1 MKLKTLLKDL
11 EMASIFNIQQDLYS
25 IFSSIEEN
33 EGELTP
39 ELEEALTIKREEF
52 STKIQGYVAFI
63 KQLELDNKGI
73 KEEIAR
79 LKDLQKSKEKTIDNL
94 KKIMAMAIN
103 AFGDTNKSGTKFLDY
118 GTGKVSIRK
127 SDTIEVDEEG
137 TKQFVNRFFRY
148 FNWLHFTNTV
158 NQQELDVKD
167 IVNFCNKIKQDD
179 EEDIVETDYTEDDLA
194 NLQANLDF
202 KVNLKD
208 LIINPDGLKLINS
221 LLDYK
226 VLATIKPSVDKTEVK
241 KEVKSNGEIPTFAK
255 YVIKDNVIIK

>member
-1 MKLKTLLKDL
+1 
-11 EMASIFNIQQDLYS
+11 MASIFNIQQDLYS
-25 IFSSIEEN
+25 IFNSIEEN

-179 EEDIVETDYTEDDLA
+179 EEDVVETDYTEDDLA

-255 YVIKDNVIIK
+255 YLIKDNVIIK

>member
-1 MKLKTLLKDL
+1 
-11 EMASIFNIQQDLYS
+11 MASIFNIQQDLYA
-25 IFSSIEEN
+25 IFNSIEEN
-33 EGELTP
+33 EGEITP

-79 LKDLQKSKEKTIDNL
+79 LKDLQKSKERTIDNL

-127 SDTIEVDEEG
+127 SDSIEVDEEG

-148 FNWLHFTNTV
+148 FNWLHFTNTAD
-158 NQQELDVKD
+158 QQELDVKD
-167 IVNFCNKIKQDD
+167 VIDFCNKTKQDD
-179 EEDIVETDYTEDDLA
+179 EEDIIETNYTDDDLA
-194 NLQANLDF
+194 NLQASLDF

-208 LIINPDGLKLINS
+208 LITNPDGLKLINS

>member
-1 MKLKTLLKDL
+1 
-11 EMASIFNIQQDLYS
+11 MASIFNIQQDLYA
-25 IFSSIEEN
+25 IFNSIEEN

-52 STKIQGYVAFI
+52 STKIQGYVAYI

-79 LKDLQKSKEKTIDNL
+79 LKDLQKSKERTIDNL
-94 KKIMAMAIN
+94 KKIMATAIDE
-103 AFGDTNKSGTKFLDY
+103 FGDTTKTGTKFLDY
-118 GTGKVSIRK
+118 GTGKVNIRK
-127 SDTIEVDEEG
+127 SDSIEVDEEG

-148 FNWLHFTNTV
+148 FNWLHFTNTT

-167 IVNFCNKIKQDD
+167 IVDFCNKTKQDD
-179 EEDIVETDYTEDDLA
+179 EEDVIETNYTDDDLN

-208 LIINPDGLKLINS
+208 LITNPDGLKLINS

-226 VLATIKPSVDKTEVK
+226 VLATIKPSVDKTEIK

-255 YVIKDNVIIK
+255 YVIKDNVVIK

>member
-1 MKLKTLLKDL
+1 
-11 EMASIFNIQQDLYS
+11 MASIFNIQQDLYA
-25 IFSSIEEN
+25 IFNSIEEN

-52 STKIQGYVAFI
+52 STKIQGYVAYI

-79 LKDLQKSKEKTIDNL
+79 LKDLQKSKERTIDNL

-103 AFGDTNKSGTKFLDY
+103 EFGDTNKSGTKFLDY

-127 SDTIEVDEEG
+127 SDSIEVDEEG

-148 FNWLHFTNTV
+148 FNWLHFTNTA

-167 IVNFCNKIKQDD
+167 IVDFCNKTKQDD
-179 EEDIVETDYTEDDLA
+179 EENVIETNYTDDDLN

-208 LIINPDGLKLINS
+208 LITNPDGLKLINS

-255 YVIKDNVIIK
+255 YVIKDNVVIK

>member
-1 MKLKTLLKDL
+1 
-11 EMASIFNIQQDLYS
+11 MASIFNIQQNLYS
-25 IFSSIEEN
+25 IFDSIEEN
-33 EGELTP
+33 EGEITP

-94 KKIMAMAIN
+94 KKIMAMAID

-127 SDTIEVDEEG
+127 SDSIEVDEEG

-148 FNWLHFTNTV
+148 FNWLHFTNTAD
-158 NQQELDVKD
+158 QQELDVKD
-167 IVNFCNKIKQDD
+167 IIDFCNKNKQDD
-179 EEDIVETDYTEDDLA
+179 EEDIVETNYTDDDLT

-208 LIINPDGLKLINS
+208 LITNPNGLKLINS

>member
-1 MKLKTLLKDL
+1 
-11 EMASIFNIQQDLYS
+11 MASIFNIQQDLYA

-33 EGELTP
+33 EGEITP
-39 ELEEALTIKREEF
+39 ELEEALTIKKEEF
-52 STKIQGYVAFI
+52 NTKIKSYVGFI

-103 AFGDTNKSGTKFLDY
+103 DFGDTNKSGTKFLDY

-127 SDTIEVDEEG
+127 SDSIEVDEEG

-148 FNWLHFTNTV
+148 FNWLHFTNTA
-158 NQQELDVKD
+158 NQQEVDVKD
-167 IVNFCNKIKQDD
+167 IVDFCNKTKQDD
-179 EEDIVETDYTEDDLA
+179 EEDVVDTNYTDDDLA
-194 NLQANLDF
+194 NLQASLDF

-208 LIINPDGLKLINS
+208 LITNPDGLKLINS

-241 KEVKSNGEIPTFAK
+241 KEVKSSGDIPTFAK
-255 YVIKDNVIIK
+255 YVIKDNVVIK

>member
-1 MKLKTLLKDL
+1 
-11 EMASIFNIQQDLYS
+11 MASIFNIQQDLYA
-25 IFSSIEEN
+25 IFDSIEEN
-33 EGELTP
+33 EGEITP

-52 STKIQGYVAFI
+52 STKIQGYVAYI

-127 SDTIEVDEEG
+127 SDSIEVDEEG

-148 FNWLHFTNTV
+148 FNWLHFTNTAD
-158 NQQELDVKD
+158 QQELDVKD
-167 IVNFCNKIKQDD
+167 VIDFCNKTKQDD
-179 EEDIVETDYTEDDLA
+179 EEDIIETNYTDDDLA
-194 NLQANLDF
+194 NLQASLDF

-208 LIINPDGLKLINS
+208 LITNPDGLKLINS

-226 VLATIKPSVDKTEVK
+226 VLATIKPSIDKTEVK
-241 KEVKSNGEIPTFAK
+241 KKVKSNGEIPTFAK
-255 YVIKDNVIIK
+255 YVIKDNVVIK

>member
-1 MKLKTLLKDL
+1 
-11 EMASIFNIQQDLYS
+11 MASIFNIQQDLYA
-25 IFSSIEEN
+25 IFDSIEEN
-33 EGELTP
+33 EGEITP
-39 ELEEALTIKREEF
+39 ELEEILTIKREEF
-52 STKIQGYVAFI
+52 STKIQGYVAYI

-79 LKDLQKSKEKTIDNL
+79 LKDLQNSKEKTIDNL
-94 KKIMAMAIN
+94 KKIMAIAID

-127 SDTIEVDEEG
+127 FDSIEVDEKG

-148 FNWLHFTNTV
+148 FNWLHFTNTT

-167 IVNFCNKIKQDD
+167 VIDFCNKNKQDD
-179 EEDIVETDYTEDDLA
+179 EEDIVETNYTDDDLT

-208 LIINPDGLKLINS
+208 LITNPNGLKLINS

-226 VLATIKPSVDKTEVK
+226 VLTTIKPSVDKTEVK
-241 KEVKSNGEIPTFAK
+241 KGVKSNGEIPTFAK
-255 YVIKDNVIIK
+255 YVIKDNVVIK

>member
-1 MKLKTLLKDL
+1 
-11 EMASIFNIQQDLYS
+11 MASIFNIQQDLYA
-25 IFSSIEEN
+25 IFDSIEEN
-33 EGELTP
+33 EGEITP
-39 ELEEALTIKREEF
+39 ELEKALTIKREEF

-94 KKIMAMAIN
+94 KKIMAMAID

-127 SDTIEVDEEG
+127 SDSIEVDEEG

-148 FNWLHFTNTV
+148 FNWLHFTNTA

-167 IVNFCNKIKQDD
+167 VIDFCNKNKQDD
-179 EEDIVETDYTEDDLA
+179 EEDIVETNYTDDDLT

-208 LIINPDGLKLINS
+208 LITNPNGLKLINS

>member
-1 MKLKTLLKDL
+1 
-11 EMASIFNIQQDLYS
+11 MASIFNIQQDLYA
-25 IFSSIEEN
+25 IFDSIEEN
-33 EGELTP
+33 EGEITP
-39 ELEEALTIKREEF
+39 ELEEVLTIKREEF
-52 STKIQGYVAFI
+52 STKIQGYVAYI

-94 KKIMAMAIN
+94 KKIMVMAIN

-127 SDTIEVDEEG
+127 SDSIEVDEEG

-148 FNWLHFTNTV
+148 FNWLHFTNTAD
-158 NQQELDVKD
+158 QQELDVKD
-167 IVNFCNKIKQDD
+167 IIDFCNKNKQDD
-179 EEDIVETDYTEDDLA
+179 EEDIVETNYTDDDLT

-208 LIINPDGLKLINS
+208 LITNPNGLKLINS

-241 KEVKSNGEIPTFAK
+241 KEVKSSGDIPTFAK
-255 YVIKDNVIIK
+255 YVIKDNVVIK

>member
-1 MKLKTLLKDL
+1 
-11 EMASIFNIQQDLYS
+11 MASIFNIQQDLYA
-25 IFSSIEEN
+25 IFDSIEEN
-33 EGELTP
+33 EGEITP

-52 STKIQGYVAFI
+52 STKIQGYVAYI

-94 KKIMAMAIN
+94 KKIMAMAID

-127 SDTIEVDEEG
+127 SDSIEVDEEG

-148 FNWLHFTNTV
+148 FNWLHFTNTA

-167 IVNFCNKIKQDD
+167 IIDFCNKNKQDD
-179 EEDIVETDYTEDDLA
+179 EEDIVETDYTDDDLT

-208 LIINPDGLKLINS
+208 LITNPNGLKLINS

-241 KEVKSNGEIPTFAK
+241 KEVKSSGDIPTFAK
-255 YVIKDNVIIK
+255 YVIKDNVVIK

>member
-1 MKLKTLLKDL
+1 
-11 EMASIFNIQQDLYS
+11 MASIFNIQQDLYA
-25 IFSSIEEN
+25 IFDSIEEN
-33 EGELTP
+33 EGEITP

-52 STKIQGYVAFI
+52 STKIQGYVAYI

-73 KEEIAR
+73 KEEIVR

-103 AFGDTNKSGTKFLDY
+103 AFGDTNKAGTKFLDY

-127 SDTIEVDEEG
+127 SDSIEVDEEG

-148 FNWLHFTNTV
+148 FNWLHFTNTAD
-158 NQQELDVKD
+158 QQELDVKD
-167 IVNFCNKIKQDD
+167 VIDFCNKNKQDD
-179 EEDIVETDYTEDDLA
+179 EEDIVETNYTDDDLT

-208 LIINPDGLKLINS
+208 LITNPNGLKLINS

-241 KEVKSNGEIPTFAK
+241 KEVKSSGDIPTFAK
-255 YVIKDNVIIK
+255 YVIKDNVVIK

>member
-1 MKLKTLLKDL
+1 
-11 EMASIFNIQQDLYS
+11 MASIFNIQQDLYA
-25 IFSSIEEN
+25 IFDSIEEN
-33 EGELTP
+33 EGEITP

-52 STKIQGYVAFI
+52 STKIQGYVAYI

-127 SDTIEVDEEG
+127 SDSIEVDEEG

-148 FNWLHFTNTV
+148 FNWLHFTNTAD
-158 NQQELDVKD
+158 QQELDVKD
-167 IVNFCNKIKQDD
+167 VIDFCNKNKQDD
-179 EEDIVETDYTEDDLA
+179 EEDIVETNYTDDDLT

-208 LIINPDGLKLINS
+208 LITNPNGLKLINS

-226 VLATIKPSVDKTEVK
+226 V
-241 KEVKSNGEIPTFAK
+241 
-255 YVIKDNVIIK
+255 

>member
-1 MKLKTLLKDL
+1 
-11 EMASIFNIQQDLYS
+11 MASIFNIQQDLYS
-25 IFSSIEEN
+25 IFSNIEEN

-79 LKDLQKSKEKTIDNL
+79 LKDLQKSKERTIDNL

-118 GTGKVSIRK
+118 GTGKVSIHK
-127 SDTIEVDEEG
+127 SDTVEVDEEG

-179 EEDIVETDYTEDDLA
+179 EEDVVETDYTEDDLA

>member
-1 MKLKTLLKDL
+1 
-11 EMASIFNIQQDLYS
+11 MASIFNIQQDLYA
-25 IFSSIEEN
+25 IFNSIEEN

-52 STKIQGYVAFI
+52 STKIQGYVAYI

-79 LKDLQKSKEKTIDNL
+79 LKDLQKSKERTIDNL

-103 AFGDTNKSGTKFLDY
+103 EFGDTNKSGTKFLDY

-127 SDTIEVDEEG
+127 SDSIEVDEEG

-148 FNWLHFTNTV
+148 FNWLHFTNTA
-158 NQQELDVKD
+158 NQQELDIKD
-167 IVNFCNKIKQDD
+167 IVDFCNKTKQDD
-179 EEDIVETDYTEDDLA
+179 EEDVIETNYTDDDLN

-208 LIINPDGLKLINS
+208 LITNPDGLKLINS

-255 YVIKDNVIIK
+255 YVIKDNVVIK

>member
-1 MKLKTLLKDL
+1 
-11 EMASIFNIQQDLYS
+11 MASIFNIQQDLYA
-25 IFSSIEEN
+25 IFDSIEEN
-33 EGELTP
+33 EGEITP

-52 STKIQGYVAFI
+52 STKIQGYVAYI

-103 AFGDTNKSGTKFLDY
+103 SFGDTNKSGTKFLDY

-127 SDTIEVDEEG
+127 SDSIEVDEEG

-148 FNWLHFTNTV
+148 FNWLHFTNTAD
-158 NQQELDVKD
+158 QQELDVKD
-167 IVNFCNKIKQDD
+167 VIDFCNKNKQDD
-179 EEDIVETDYTEDDLA
+179 EEDIVETNYTDNDLA

-208 LIINPDGLKLINS
+208 LITNPNGLKLINS

-241 KEVKSNGEIPTFAK
+241 KEVKSNGEIPTFTK
-255 YVIKDNVIIK
+255 YVIKDNVVIK

>member
-1 MKLKTLLKDL
+1 
-11 EMASIFNIQQDLYS
+11 MASIFNIQQDLYS
-25 IFSSIEEN
+25 IFDSIEEN
-33 EGELTP
+33 EGEITP

-127 SDTIEVDEEG
+127 SDSIEVDEEG

-148 FNWLHFTNTV
+148 FNWLHFTNTAD
-158 NQQELDVKD
+158 QQELDVKD
-167 IVNFCNKIKQDD
+167 IIDFCNKNKQDD
-179 EEDIVETDYTEDDLA
+179 EEDIVETNYTDDDLT

-208 LIINPDGLKLINS
+208 LITNPNGLKLINS

-241 KEVKSNGEIPTFAK
+241 KEVKSSGDIPTFAK
-255 YVIKDNVIIK
+255 YVIKDNVVIK

>member
-1 MKLKTLLKDL
+1 
-11 EMASIFNIQQDLYS
+11 MASIFNIQQDLYA
-25 IFSSIEEN
+25 IFNSIEEN

-39 ELEEALTIKREEF
+39 ELEEALTIKKEEF
-52 STKIQGYVAFI
+52 STKIQGYVAYI

-103 AFGDTNKSGTKFLDY
+103 DFGDVTKSGTKFLDY

-127 SDTIEVDEEG
+127 SDSIEVDEEG

-148 FNWLHFTNTV
+148 FNWLHFTNTA

-167 IVNFCNKIKQDD
+167 IVYFCNKTKQDD
-179 EEDIVETDYTEDDLA
+179 EEDVVETDYTEDDLT
-194 NLQANLDF
+194 NLQASLDF

-208 LIINPDGLKLINS
+208 LITNPNGLKLINS

-241 KEVKSNGEIPTFAK
+241 KEVKSSGDIPAFAK

>member
-1 MKLKTLLKDL
+1 
-11 EMASIFNIQQDLYS
+11 MASIFNIQQDLYA
-25 IFSSIEEN
+25 IFNSIEEN

-52 STKIQGYVAFI
+52 STKIQGYVAYI

-79 LKDLQKSKEKTIDNL
+79 LKDLQKSKERTIDNL
-94 KKIMAMAIN
+94 KKIMIMAIDK
-103 AFGDTNKSGTKFLDY
+103 FGDTSKTGTKFLDY

-127 SDTIEVDEEG
+127 SDSIEVDEEG

-148 FNWLHFTNTV
+148 FNWLHFTNTT

-167 IVNFCNKIKQDD
+167 IVDFCNKTKQDD
-179 EEDIVETDYTEDDLA
+179 EEDVIETNYTGDDLN

-208 LIINPDGLKLINS
+208 LITNPDGLKLINS

-255 YVIKDNVIIK
+255 YVIKDNVVIK

>member
-1 MKLKTLLKDL
+1 
-11 EMASIFNIQQDLYS
+11 MASIFNIQQNLYA
-25 IFSSIEEN
+25 IFDSIEEN
-33 EGELTP
+33 EGEITP

-52 STKIQGYVAFI
+52 STKIQGYVAYI

-94 KKIMAMAIN
+94 KKIMAMAID
-103 AFGDTNKSGTKFLDY
+103 AFGDTNKSGNKFLDY

-127 SDTIEVDEEG
+127 SDSIEVDEKG
-137 TKQFVNRFFRY
+137 TNQFVNRFFRY
-148 FNWLHFTNTV
+148 FNWLHFTNTAD
-158 NQQELDVKD
+158 QQELDVKD
-167 IVNFCNKIKQDD
+167 VIDFCNKNKQDD
-179 EEDIVETDYTEDDLA
+179 EEDIVETNYTDDDLT

-208 LIINPDGLKLINS
+208 LITNPNGLKLINS

-255 YVIKDNVIIK
+255 YVIKDNVVIK

>member
-1 MKLKTLLKDL
+1 
-11 EMASIFNIQQDLYS
+11 MASIFNIQQNLYS
-25 IFSSIEEN
+25 IFDSIEEN
-33 EGELTP
+33 EGEITP

-52 STKIQGYVAFI
+52 STKIQGYVAYI

-94 KKIMAMAIN
+94 KKIMAMAID
-103 AFGDTNKSGTKFLDY
+103 AFGDINTSGTKFLDY

-127 SDTIEVDEEG
+127 SDSIEVDEEG
-137 TKQFVNRFFRY
+137 IKQFVNRFFRY

-158 NQQELDVKD
+158 DQQELDVKD
-167 IVNFCNKIKQDD
+167 VIDFCNKNKQDD
-179 EEDIVETDYTEDDLA
+179 EEDIVETNYTDDDLT

-208 LIINPDGLKLINS
+208 LITNPNGLKLINS

>member
-1 MKLKTLLKDL
+1 
-11 EMASIFNIQQDLYS
+11 MASIFNIQQDLYS
-25 IFSSIEEN
+25 IFDSIEEN
-33 EGELTP
+33 EGEITP

-94 KKIMAMAIN
+94 KKIMTMAIN

-127 SDTIEVDEEG
+127 SDSIEVDEEG

-148 FNWLHFTNTV
+148 FNWLHFTNTAD
-158 NQQELDVKD
+158 QQELDVKD
-167 IVNFCNKIKQDD
+167 VIDFCNKNKQDD
-179 EEDIVETDYTEDDLA
+179 EENIVETNYTDDDLT

-208 LIINPDGLKLINS
+208 LITNPNGLKLINS

>member
-1 MKLKTLLKDL
+1 
-11 EMASIFNIQQDLYS
+11 MASIFNIQQDLYV
-25 IFSSIEEN
+25 IFNSIEEN
-33 EGELTP
+33 EGEITP

-52 STKIQGYVAFI
+52 GTKIQGYVAYI

-94 KKIMAMAIN
+94 KKIIAMAIN
-103 AFGDTNKSGTKFLDY
+103 NFGDTNKSGTKFLDY

-127 SDTIEVDEEG
+127 SDSIEVDEEG

-148 FNWLHFTNTV
+148 FNWLHFTNTAD
-158 NQQELDVKD
+158 QQELDVKD
-167 IVNFCNKIKQDD
+167 VIDFCNKTKQDD
-179 EEDIVETDYTEDDLA
+179 EEDIIETNYTDDDLA
-194 NLQANLDF
+194 NLQASLDF

-208 LIINPDGLKLINS
+208 LITNPDGLKLINS

-255 YVIKDNVIIK
+255 YVIKDNVVIK

>member
-1 MKLKTLLKDL
+1 
-11 EMASIFNIQQDLYS
+11 MASIFNIQQDLYA
-25 IFSSIEEN
+25 IFDSIEEN
-33 EGELTP
+33 EGEITP

-52 STKIQGYVAFI
+52 STKIQGYVAYI

-94 KKIMAMAIN
+94 KKIIAMAIN

-127 SDTIEVDEEG
+127 SDSIEVDEEG

-148 FNWLHFTNTV
+148 FNWLHFTNTTD
-158 NQQELDVKD
+158 QQELDVKD
-167 IVNFCNKIKQDD
+167 VIDFCNKTKQDD
-179 EEDIVETDYTEDDLA
+179 EENIIETNYTDDDLA
-194 NLQANLDF
+194 NLQASLDF

-208 LIINPDGLKLINS
+208 LITNPDGLKLINS

-255 YVIKDNVIIK
+255 YVIKDNVVIK

>member
-1 MKLKTLLKDL
+1 
-11 EMASIFNIQQDLYS
+11 MASIFNIQQDLYA
-25 IFSSIEEN
+25 IFDSIEEN
-33 EGELTP
+33 EGEITP

-52 STKIQGYVAFI
+52 STKIQGYVAYI

-94 KKIMAMAIN
+94 KKIMAMAID

-127 SDTIEVDEEG
+127 SDSIEVDEEG

-148 FNWLHFTNTV
+148 FNWLHFTNTAD
-158 NQQELDVKD
+158 QQELDVKD
-167 IVNFCNKIKQDD
+167 VIDFCNKTKQDD
-179 EEDIVETDYTEDDLA
+179 EEDIIETNYTDDDLA
-194 NLQANLDF
+194 NLQASLDF

-208 LIINPDGLKLINS
+208 LITNPDGLKLINS

-255 YVIKDNVIIK
+255 YVIKDNVVIK

>member
-1 MKLKTLLKDL
+1 
-11 EMASIFNIQQDLYS
+11 MASIFNIQQDLYA
-25 IFSSIEEN
+25 IFDSIEEN
-33 EGELTP
+33 EGEITP

-52 STKIQGYVAFI
+52 STKIQGYVAYI

-127 SDTIEVDEEG
+127 SDSIEVDEEG

-148 FNWLHFTNTV
+148 FNWLHFTNTAD
-158 NQQELDVKD
+158 QQELDVKD
-167 IVNFCNKIKQDD
+167 VIDFCNKNKQDD
-179 EEDIVETDYTEDDLA
+179 EENIVETNYTDDDLT

-208 LIINPDGLKLINS
+208 LITNPNGLKLINS

-255 YVIKDNVIIK
+255 YVIKDNVVIK

>member
-1 MKLKTLLKDL
+1 
-11 EMASIFNIQQDLYS
+11 MASIFNIQQNLYS
-25 IFSSIEEN
+25 IFDSIEEN
-33 EGELTP
+33 EGEITP
-39 ELEEALTIKREEF
+39 ELEKALTIKREEF

-118 GTGKVSIRK
+118 GIGKVSIRK
-127 SDTIEVDEEG
+127 SDSIEVDEEG

-148 FNWLHFTNTV
+148 FNWLHFTNTAD
-158 NQQELDVKD
+158 QQELDVKD
-167 IVNFCNKIKQDD
+167 IIDFCNKNKQDD
-179 EEDIVETDYTEDDLA
+179 EEDIVETNYTDDDLT

-208 LIINPDGLKLINS
+208 LITNPNGLKLINS

>member
-1 MKLKTLLKDL
+1 
-11 EMASIFNIQQDLYS
+11 MASIFNIQQDLYA
-25 IFSSIEEN
+25 IFDSIEEN
-33 EGELTP
+33 EGEITP

-52 STKIQGYVAFI
+52 STKIQGYVAYI

-103 AFGDTNKSGTKFLDY
+103 SFGDTNKSGTKFLDY

-127 SDTIEVDEEG
+127 SDSIEVDEEG

-148 FNWLHFTNTV
+148 FNWLHFTNTAD
-158 NQQELDVKD
+158 QQELDVKD
-167 IVNFCNKIKQDD
+167 VIDFCNKNKQDD
-179 EEDIVETDYTEDDLA
+179 EEDIVETNYTDDDLA

-208 LIINPDGLKLINS
+208 LITNPNGLKLINS

-255 YVIKDNVIIK
+255 YVIKDNVVIK

>member
-1 MKLKTLLKDL
+1 
-11 EMASIFNIQQDLYS
+11 MASIFNIQQDLYA
-25 IFSSIEEN
+25 IFDSIEEN
-33 EGELTP
+33 EGEITP

-52 STKIQGYVAFI
+52 STKIQGYVAYI

-103 AFGDTNKSGTKFLDY
+103 AFGDINKSGTKFLDY

-127 SDTIEVDEEG
+127 SDSIEVDEEG

-148 FNWLHFTNTV
+148 FNWLHFTNTAD
-158 NQQELDVKD
+158 QQELDVKD
-167 IVNFCNKIKQDD
+167 VIDFCNKTKQDD
-179 EEDIVETDYTEDDLA
+179 EEDIIETNYTDDDLA
-194 NLQANLDF
+194 NLQASLDF

-208 LIINPDGLKLINS
+208 LITNPDGLKLINS

-255 YVIKDNVIIK
+255 YVIKDNVVIK

>member
-1 MKLKTLLKDL
+1 
-11 EMASIFNIQQDLYS
+11 MASIFNIQQDLYA
-25 IFSSIEEN
+25 IFNSIEEN

-52 STKIQGYVAFI
+52 STKIQGYIAYI

-79 LKDLQKSKEKTIDNL
+79 LKDLQKSKERTIDNL
-94 KKIMAMAIN
+94 KKIMAIAIN
-103 AFGDTNKSGTKFLDY
+103 EFGDTNKSGTKFLDY

-127 SDTIEVDEEG
+127 SDSIEVDEEG

-148 FNWLHFTNTV
+148 FNWLHFTNTA

-167 IVNFCNKIKQDD
+167 IVDFCNKTKQDD
-179 EEDIVETDYTEDDLA
+179 EEDVIETNYTDDDLN

-208 LIINPDGLKLINS
+208 LITNPDGLKLINS

-255 YVIKDNVIIK
+255 YVIKDNVVIK

>member
-1 MKLKTLLKDL
+1 
-11 EMASIFNIQQDLYS
+11 MANIFNIQQDLYA

-33 EGELTP
+33 EGEITP

-52 STKIQGYVAFI
+52 NTKVQGYVAFI

-103 AFGDTNKSGTKFLDY
+103 NFGDTNKSGTKFLDY

-127 SDTIEVDEEG
+127 SDSIEVDEEG
-137 TKQFVNRFFRY
+137 TKQFVTRFFRY
-148 FNWLHFTNTV
+148 FNWLHFTNTA
-158 NQQELDVKD
+158 NQQQLDVKD
-167 IVNFCNKIKQDD
+167 VVDFCNKTKQDD
-179 EEDIVETDYTEDDLA
+179 EEDVVETNYTDDDLA
-194 NLQANLDF
+194 NLQASLDF

-208 LIINPDGLKLINS
+208 LITNPDGLKLINS

-226 VLATIKPSVDKTEVK
+226 VLATIKPSVNKT
-241 KEVKSNGEIPTFAK
+241 EVKSNGEIPTFAK
-255 YVIKDNVIIK
+255 YVIKDNVVIK

>member
-1 MKLKTLLKDL
+1 
-11 EMASIFNIQQDLYS
+11 MASIFNIQQDLYA
-25 IFSSIEEN
+25 IFNSIEEN

-79 LKDLQKSKEKTIDNL
+79 LKDLQKSKERTIDNL
-94 KKIMAMAIN
+94 KKIMTMAIDE
-103 AFGDTNKSGTKFLDY
+103 FGDTTKTGTKFLDY

-127 SDTIEVDEEG
+127 SDSIEVDEEG

-148 FNWLHFTNTV
+148 FNWLHFTNTA

-167 IVNFCNKIKQDD
+167 IVDFCNKTKQDD
-179 EEDIVETDYTEDDLA
+179 EEDVIETNYTDDDLN

-208 LIINPDGLKLINS
+208 LITNPDGLKLINS

-241 KEVKSNGEIPTFAK
+241 KKVKSNGEIPTFAK
-255 YVIKDNVIIK
+255 YVIKDNVVIK

>member
-1 MKLKTLLKDL
+1 
-11 EMASIFNIQQDLYS
+11 MASIFNIQQDLYS
-25 IFSSIEEN
+25 IFDSIEEN
-33 EGELTP
+33 EGEITP

-94 KKIMAMAIN
+94 KKIMAIAID

-127 SDTIEVDEEG
+127 FDSIEVDEEG

-148 FNWLHFTNTV
+148 FNWLHFTNTAD
-158 NQQELDVKD
+158 QQELDVKD
-167 IVNFCNKIKQDD
+167 VIDFCNKNKQDD
-179 EEDIVETDYTEDDLA
+179 EEDIVETNYTDDDLT

-208 LIINPDGLKLINS
+208 LITNPNGLKLINS

>member
-1 MKLKTLLKDL
+1 
-11 EMASIFNIQQDLYS
+11 MASIFNIQQNLYA
-25 IFSSIEEN
+25 IFDSIEEN
-33 EGELTP
+33 EGEITP

-52 STKIQGYVAFI
+52 STKIQGYVAYI

-127 SDTIEVDEEG
+127 SDSIEVDEEG

-148 FNWLHFTNTV
+148 FNWLHFTNTTD
-158 NQQELDVKD
+158 QQELDIKD
-167 IVNFCNKIKQDD
+167 VIDFCNKTKQDD
-179 EEDIVETDYTEDDLA
+179 EEDIIETNYTDDDLA
-194 NLQANLDF
+194 NLQASLDF

-255 YVIKDNVIIK
+255 YVIKDNVVIK

>member
-1 MKLKTLLKDL
+1 
-11 EMASIFNIQQDLYS
+11 MASIFNIQQDLYA
-25 IFSSIEEN
+25 IFDSIEEN
-33 EGELTP
+33 EGEITP

-52 STKIQGYVAFI
+52 STKIQGYVAYI

-127 SDTIEVDEEG
+127 SDSIEVDEEG

-158 NQQELDVKD
+158 DQQELDVKD
-167 IVNFCNKIKQDD
+167 VIDFCNKNKQDD
-179 EEDIVETDYTEDDLA
+179 EEDIVETNYTDDDLT
-194 NLQANLDF
+194 NLQANLNF
-202 KVNLKD
+202 NVNLKD
-208 LIINPDGLKLINS
+208 LITNPNGLKLINS
-221 LLDYK
+221 LSDYK
-226 VLATIKPSVDKTEVK
+226 VLATIKPSVDKTEIK

-255 YVIKDNVIIK
+255 YVIKDNVVIK

>member
-1 MKLKTLLKDL
+1 
-11 EMASIFNIQQDLYS
+11 MASIFNIQQDLYA
-25 IFSSIEEN
+25 IFNSIEEN

-52 STKIQGYVAFI
+52 STKIQGYVAYI

-79 LKDLQKSKEKTIDNL
+79 LKDLQKSKERTIDNL

-103 AFGDTNKSGTKFLDY
+103 EFGDTNKSGTKFLDY

-127 SDTIEVDEEG
+127 SDSIEVDEEG

-148 FNWLHFTNTV
+148 FNWLHFTNTA

-167 IVNFCNKIKQDD
+167 IVDFCNKNKQDD
-179 EEDIVETDYTEDDLA
+179 EEDVIETNYTDDDLN

-208 LIINPDGLKLINS
+208 LITNPNGLKLINS

-255 YVIKDNVIIK
+255 YVIKDNVVIK

>member
-1 MKLKTLLKDL
+1 
-11 EMASIFNIQQDLYS
+11 MASIFNIQQDLYA
-25 IFSSIEEN
+25 IFNSIEEN
-33 EGELTP
+33 EGALTP

-52 STKIQGYVAFI
+52 STKIQGYVAYI

-103 AFGDTNKSGTKFLDY
+103 SFGDTNKSGTKFLDY

-127 SDTIEVDEEG
+127 SDSIEVDEEG

-148 FNWLHFTNTV
+148 FNWLHFTNTAD
-158 NQQELDVKD
+158 QQELDVKD
-167 IVNFCNKIKQDD
+167 VIDFCNKNKQDD
-179 EEDIVETDYTEDDLA
+179 EEDIVETNYTDDDLA

-208 LIINPDGLKLINS
+208 LITNPNGLKLINS

-226 VLATIKPSVDKTEVK
+226 VLATIKPSVDKTAVK